1 MNDSNISLS
10 LTLNQLRMLDVLLT
24 DKVGE
29 LQAANRPWNPPV
41 GPVAQ
46 AQLSNMKFLLGVVE
60 QVLLREEAL
69 LDAAE

>member
-24 DKVGE
+24 NKVGE
-29 LQAANRPWNPPV
+29 LQADRPWNPL
-41 GPVAQ
+41 GSPVAQ
-46 AQLSNMKFLLGVVE
+46 LQLSNMKFLLGVVE
-60 QVLLREEAL
+60 QVILREEAL

>member
-29 LQAANRPWNPPV
+29 LQATNRPWNPPS

-46 AQLSNMKFLLGVVE
+46 QQLSNMKFLLGVVE
-60 QVLLREEAL
+60 QVILREEAL

>member
-1 MNDSNISLS
+1 MNDYNISLS

-29 LQAANRPWNPPV
+29 LQATNRPWNPPV

-46 AQLSNMKFLLGVVE
+46 QHLSNMKFLLGVVE
-60 QVLLREEAL
+60 QVILREVAL

>member
-46 AQLSNMKFLLGVVE
+46 QQLSNMKFLRGVVE
-60 QVLLREEAL
+60 QVILREEAL